1 MSPIDPELLS
11 RPLVKICGGTHRERT
26 ALLVQ
31 RAATLVEKGANPA
44 RILLTAPSAIGTDE
58 LARRL
63 DAALPGDVR
72 AGSVA
77 VRPVLDLCSAVVDQ
91 ARLAGLT
98 DRFGRVLPDEEYL
111 FVLEDIKTL
120 GQKNQRLHN
129 MLAFFRAQW
138 SNLEPEGEWVIAG
151 EESTVI
157 ALLRQLLAHYEGG
170 LRDEVPA
177 LAARLLEDVSREAV
191 GADYDYVLCDD
202 FQNLSRA
209 EQTALSLSCAK
220 QLMVAG
226 DERQATKGAT
236 AYPHPR
242 GFADFERVRRGAT
255 LVELAPSDKTEAT
268 TRHLFWALPEHELES
283 LPALVRAWEASAPA
297 ARANEVVVAVPTRF
311 WGRQVVRA
319 LTAAGLPV
327 DDAGLGVALGG
338 DPRAAGYHDSL
349 TSYAKLLLAAEPEGA
364 LAWRIWGGLDHAL
377 THSDLWLEVRRR
389 GQQSGQS
396 PYEAFR
402 SLAEAALTGQ
412 KVPFAKDAAALWQ
425 SGQDVIARSRNLIG
439 PALLAALDISPQS
452 RLAALAGPVG
462 VADDAAALRD
472 RVRAAL
478 IAPRFG
484 KSDAVRVTLYERAA
498 GLDAPCALLPGIVDG
513 LVPHRD
519 AFDIV
524 KDHSRRTALLDEE
537 AARLR
542 AAAEIGRMQVAS
554 SFKQAEV
561 EIAERAKMRVERIT
575 SQDGRR
581 MARLTASCLGDEAIA
596 AAPETGSAAAIETM
610 FTIR

>member
-31 RAATLVEKGANPA
+31 RATALVEKGADPA

-58 LARRL
+58 LVRRL
-63 DAALPGDVR
+63 DAALPGGDR

-111 FVLEDIKTL
+111 FVLEDMKTL

-177 LAARLLEDVSREAV
+177 LAARLLEDVGRKAV

-209 EQTALSLSCAK
+209 EQTVLSLSCAK

-255 LVELAPSDKTEAT
+255 LVELAPNDKTETT

-297 ARANEVVVAVPTRF
+297 ARVNEVVVAVPTRF

-389 GQQSGQS
+389 GQQSGRS

-402 SLAEAALTGQ
+402 SLAEAALAGQ

-425 SGQDVIARSRNLIG
+425 SGQEVIARSRNLTG

-452 RLAALAGPVG
+452 RLAALAGSVG
-462 VADDAAALRD
+462 PADDAAALRD

-484 KSDAVRVTLYERAA
+484 KSDAVRVALYERAA

-519 AFDIV
+519 AFDIT
-524 KDHSRRTALLDEE
+524 KNHSRRTALLDEE

-575 SQDGRR
+575 SQNGRR
-581 MARLTASCLGDEAIA
+581 MARLAASCLGDTAIA
-596 AAPETGSAAAIETM
+596 ASPEIGSAAVIETM